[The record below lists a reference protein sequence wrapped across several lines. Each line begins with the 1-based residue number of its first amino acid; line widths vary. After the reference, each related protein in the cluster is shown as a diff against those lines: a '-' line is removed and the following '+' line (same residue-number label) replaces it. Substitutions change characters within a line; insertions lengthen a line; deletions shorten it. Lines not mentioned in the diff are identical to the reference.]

1 MIYIYGFI
9 FALQLVLGQAF
20 WKIAVEKNNFAL
32 TSDFIFSK
40 KILLF
45 LTSPSLILGVL
56 FYLSA
61 TILNMWMLSKYQ
73 LSSIQLIAIPLT
85 LIIMIFVGW
94 KIFGESLH
102 PINIIGLAILVVG
115 IALATIKP

>member
-1 MIYIYGFI
+1 MIYIYGLI

-20 WKIAVEKNNFAL
+20 WKVAVEKNHFSL

-45 LTSPSLILGVL
+45 LTSPSLILGIV

-73 LSSIQLIAIPLT
+73 LSSIQLITIPLT
-85 LIIMIFVGW
+85 LILMLTVGW
-94 KIFGESLH
+94 KIFGDSISTVNLLG
-102 PINIIGLAILVVG
+102 IVILIVG
-115 IALATIKP
+115 VSLATLK